1 MPKIP
6 NAAAFRTEHDS
17 MGDLQVP
24 ADALWGAQT
33 QRAVQNFPISG
44 RPMPRGFIRA
54 LGLVKAAAAEVNA
67 GLGLL
72 PEKAGKAIRNAA
84 LEVADGRHDVQF
96 PVDIYQTGSGT
107 SSNMNANE
115 VIATLASSASR
126 TIHPND
132 HVNLGQ
138 SSNDVV
144 PTAIRVSTQLAVIED
159 LLPALKHL
167 RRTIDKR
174 GKALGKVVKT
184 GRTHLMDAMPL
195 TFAQEFGAWSAQLD
209 SAQARIEDSLKRV
222 RRLPIGGTA
231 IGTGINAHPKFG
243 KGVAK
248 ALSAATGAK
257 WAFSSASASW
267 SASARAQYCAR

>member
-1 MPKIP
+1 MSQTSNRQRGKAPP
-6 NAAAFRTEHDS
+6 GLTPASPAPRTRIEHDS
-17 MGDLQVP
+17 MGELEVP

-33 QRAVQNFPISG
+33 QRAVLNFPVSG

-72 PEKAGKAIRNAA
+72 PPPLADAVAAAA
-84 LEVADGRHDVQF
+84 LEVAAGRWDAQF

-115 VIATLASSASR
+115 VIATLASRSPNAGK
-126 TIHPND
+126 TAVHPND

-144 PTAIRVSTQLAVIED
+144 PTAIRISAQLAVVED

-167 RRTIDKR
+167 RRTIDRR
-174 GKALGKVVKT
+174 GRALRKVVKT

-195 TFAQEFGAWSAQLD
+195 SFAQEF
-209 SAQARIEDSLKRV
+209 
-222 RRLPIGGTA
+222 
-231 IGTGINAHPKFG
+231 
-243 KGVAK
+243 
-248 ALSAATGAK
+248 
-257 WAFSSASASW
+257 
-267 SASARAQYCAR
+267 